1 MYLNRNYF
9 YKRLTDLKQRLRLT
23 DGDVMASDKYLIKM
37 MFRGFTNSQI
47 NDLVREQ
54 FQFFDMPEYW
64 KKHKSLRLNDDYKKS
79 YIPKYKQLIMGNICL

>member
-1 MYLNRNYF
+1 MYLNKNYF

-23 DGDVMASDKYLIKM
+23 DGSVMASNKYLIKM

-64 KKHKSLRLNDDYKKS
+64 KKHKSLRLNNDYAKS

>member
-23 DGDVMASDKYLIKM
+23 DGGVMASDKYLIKM

-47 NDLVREQ
+47 NDLVNSNSN
-54 FQFFDMPEYW
+54 F
-64 KKHKSLRLNDDYKKS
+64 
-79 YIPKYKQLIMGNICL
+79 LI